1 MCKILYHAM
10 HVKKA
15 KYVPLEEVW
24 KLFLSGPGRH
34 THHGGEC

>member
-1 MCKILYHAM
+1 MCKILCHTM

-34 THHGGEC
+34 THHEGEC